1 MKDQRQYKVTMFLV
15 ILQANFFGLAYRT
28 WLFAGANDA
37 GPVLSGMIVA
47 LWFVSIHV
55 IWTRARRVFWP
66 EDFTR
71 QSGNP

>member
-47 LWFVSIHV
+47 LWFV
-55 IWTRARRVFWP
+55 
-66 EDFTR
+66 
-71 QSGNP
+71 